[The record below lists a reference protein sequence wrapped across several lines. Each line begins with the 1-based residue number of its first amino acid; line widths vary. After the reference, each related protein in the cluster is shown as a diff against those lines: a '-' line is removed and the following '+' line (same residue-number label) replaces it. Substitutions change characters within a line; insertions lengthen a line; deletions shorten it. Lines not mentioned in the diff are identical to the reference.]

1 MTVTV
6 YGTAAS
12 GNCHKVKMVL
22 EITGQ
27 PYVWHEVDVTRGE
40 TRTPAF
46 LQLNANGKVPVVVL
60 PDGSALAE
68 SNAILWYFGE
78 GTALVPADRLQRARM
93 LQWMFF
99 EQYTHEPAI
108 AVARYLVQ
116 FLGQPQHERLPALHE
131 RGHAALAV
139 MERHLAAEPYF
150 AGPQISLAD
159 LALYAYTHKAHDGGF
174 DLGAYPAVR
183 AWLERCRAQRGV
195 SEMPAP
201 NPSKH

>member
-1 MTVTV
+1 VVTV

-22 EITGQ
+22 DITGQ
-27 PYVWHEVDVTRGE
+27 PHHWREIDVTRGE
-40 TRTPAF
+40 TRTPDF
-46 LQLNANGKVPVVVL
+46 LRLNANGKVPVVVL
-60 PDGSALAE
+60 PDGNALAE

-78 GTALVPADRLQRARM
+78 GTALVPADRLQRAKM

-116 FLGQPQHERLPALHE
+116 FLKQPQHERLPALHE
-131 RGHAALAV
+131 RGRAALDV
-139 MERHLAAEPYF
+139 MERHLAAQDHF
-150 AGPQISLAD
+150 AGERLSLAD
-159 LALYAYTHKAHDGGF
+159 LALFAYTHRAHEGGF
-174 DLGAYPAVR
+174 DLAGYPAVR
-183 AWLERCRAQRGV
+183 AWLDRCRTHRGV

-201 NPSKH
+201 